1 MVSLKQKDVA
11 LYLYDYSALMFLMLE
26 NPDEKPFLLFK
37 KYLIETNRNID
48 NLYEY
53 YNRMF
58 RIVYIFIK
66 MKSFSIAEDYT
77 MKQKNNFIN
86 NDDLDLSFMDFKITG
101 DRNALS
107 NKKLLQKLRD
117 GFNHSVEGNEL
128 YKISVNGKYI
138 EFSFKEPS
146 PIQIKLSIDDIP
158 SLTTAIGDAA
168 QTFQHFSFDQP
179 TCSTIKEYIENL
191 KITRH
196 YFLKK
201 VEPSKI
207 DDIVQYEMEEKY
219 DEIDTVIKTINNV
232 TEKEISLTEVQV
244 ESILTNIEGLINSNV
259 MTLDEFKEHL
269 KDVIV
274 VLLNKELP
282 LPILKLDNYL
292 IDSYFVRLLLPLKEF
307 SYNQMLWIFIEGLK
321 KLEPNPVN
329 EYKDIF
335 NIHRQIVFKSYF
347 TSVDEK
353 LAYAYLLFIEYIIS
367 NFKPAEEEIT
377 IDDQVIEYNK
387 LRNSLVHGRW
397 HLEKDKIAFYDA
409 LPNVENEMD
418 YNWSKKI
425 DLFELYKYCAQI
437 LESKLDL
444 GKSKK
449 LTKTVLSRD
458 YGK

>member
-1 MVSLKQKDVA
+1 MISIQQKDVA
-11 LYLYDYSALMFLMLE
+11 LYLYDYSILMFMMLE

-37 KYLIETNRNID
+37 KYLRETNRKID
-48 NLYEY
+48 NLDEY

-58 RIVYIFIK
+58 RVVYIFIK
-66 MKSFSIAEDYT
+66 MKTFSIAEDYT

-86 NDDLDLSFMDFKITG
+86 NDDLDLSFMDSKIAG
-101 DRNALS
+101 NRNALS

-117 GFNHSVEGNEL
+117 GFNHSTEGNEL

-138 EFSFKEPS
+138 EFSFNDPS
-146 PIQIKLSIDDIP
+146 PIKIKLSIDDIA
-158 SLTTAIGDAA
+158 SLTTAIGEASR
-168 QTFQHFSFDQP
+168 TLQHFSFDQP
-179 TCSTIKEYIENL
+179 TGSTIKEYIENL

-207 DDIVQYEMEEKY
+207 DDIVQYEAEEKY
-219 DEIDTVIKTINNV
+219 EDIDNVIKTISNV
-232 TEKEISLTEVQV
+232 TEKEFSLTDEQI
-244 ESILTNIEGLINSNV
+244 ESILTNIEGLINSNI
-259 MTLDEFKEHL
+259 MTLDEFKENL

-292 IDSYFVRLLLPLKEF
+292 LDSYFVRLLLPLKEF
-307 SYNQMLWIFIEGLK
+307 SYNDMLLIFTEGLK

-329 EYKDIF
+329 QYKDIF

-347 TSVDEK
+347 TSVIEK
-353 LAYAYLLFIEYIIS
+353 RAYAYLLFVEYIIL
-367 NFKPAEEEIT
+367 NFKPEEVEII
-377 IDDQVIEYNK
+377 IDGHVIEYNK

-425 DLFELYKYCAQI
+425 DLFELYKYSAQI